1 MVRKLPKGWARVAL
15 GDVCEVNPR
24 ADALKGV
31 DKISFVAM
39 ADTSESGRLMT
50 QTVVPITKKAVA
62 GYTRFR
68 RGDILCAKITPC
80 FENGKGALTDNLEMP
95 QGIGSTEF
103 HVIRTGDR
111 ILPEIAHAVV
121 QSTQFRR
128 RGELWMTG
136 SAGQK
141 RVPADYIAEF
151 EMELPPL
158 DEQHRI
164 VCVLD
169 AADRQVAL
177 DEQLLTQREARYQSL
192 LQTVL
197 RPVEQQRAKGWRR
210 AHLGD
215 IFGERDERS
224 GDLPLLAITGG
235 HGVVPRDELERRD
248 TSAEDKSNY
257 KVIRKGDIGYN
268 TMRMWQGVFGLSAH
282 DGIVSP
288 AYTVVMP
295 DRMRILGEFA
305 AHLFSHPRVVHT
317 FHRYSQGLV
326 DDTLQLKYP
335 HFSEIRLPIPEISEQ
350 RRIAKALDAQ
360 LREVEQLRRLVELR
374 RQQHRGLMQQLL
386 TGQQRLT
393 RDLPGMESGDV

>member
-39 ADTSESGRLMT
+39 ADTSELGRLMT

-80 FENGKGALTDNLEMP
+80 FENGKGALTDSLEMS

-103 HVIRTGDR
+103 HVIRTSDR
-111 ILPEIAHAVV
+111 ILPKIAHAVV

-141 RVPADYIAEF
+141 RVPADYIVEY

-158 DEQHRI
+158 DEQRRI

-169 AADRQVAL
+169 AAD
-177 DEQLLTQREARYQSL
+177 
-192 LQTVL
+192 
-197 RPVEQQRAKGWRR
+197 
-210 AHLGD
+210 
-215 IFGERDERS
+215 
-224 GDLPLLAITGG
+224 
-235 HGVVPRDELERRD
+235 
-248 TSAEDKSNY
+248 
-257 KVIRKGDIGYN
+257 
-268 TMRMWQGVFGLSAH
+268 
-282 DGIVSP
+282 
-288 AYTVVMP
+288 
-295 DRMRILGEFA
+295 
-305 AHLFSHPRVVHT
+305 
-317 FHRYSQGLV
+317 
-326 DDTLQLKYP
+326 
-335 HFSEIRLPIPEISEQ
+335 
-350 RRIAKALDAQ
+350 
-360 LREVEQLRRLVELR
+360 
-374 RQQHRGLMQQLL
+374 
-386 TGQQRLT
+386 
-393 RDLPGMESGDV
+393 